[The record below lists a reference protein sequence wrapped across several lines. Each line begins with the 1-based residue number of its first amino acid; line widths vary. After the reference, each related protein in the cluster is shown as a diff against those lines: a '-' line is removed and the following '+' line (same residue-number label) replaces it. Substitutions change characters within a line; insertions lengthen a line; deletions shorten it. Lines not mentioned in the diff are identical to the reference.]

1 MLLAA
6 AVLVVAGLGYLAF
19 TLWSGT
25 RQEEANEALA
35 EALAVARAEI
45 DSHDPRPD
53 GQPPKFA
60 DEAAREASAKAAF
73 ETVRREHSGTSPAAV
88 AASFLARMAAEA
100 GELDRARELWDEVVD
115 DGGDSLLTAEA
126 RINRMALDREQG
138 KLAELAD
145 RLRAELDST
154 DSALPKPVLLQQLA
168 LALEAMGQPEEARD
182 VYRRLAEEHPGSS
195 YAAGAER
202 RAELLSEG

>member
-1 MLLAA
+1 
-6 AVLVVAGLGYLAF
+6 
-19 TLWSGT
+19 
-25 RQEEANEALA
+25 
-35 EALAVARAEI
+35 
-45 DSHDPRPD
+45 
-53 GQPPKFA
+53 
-60 DEAAREASAKAAF
+60 
-73 ETVRREHSGTSPAAV
+73 
-88 AASFLARMAAEA
+88 MAAEA